1 MAGVK
6 DSTNAILFPLLL
18 TAGLALTVAAFPFHR
33 QLWWRL
39 ALGAYIAA
47 GLTGYWLSRK

>member
-18 TAGLALTVAAFPFHR
+18 ITGLVLTVAALAFHR
-33 QLWWRL
+33 NLWWQL

-47 GLTGYWLSRK
+47 ALAGYWLNRK